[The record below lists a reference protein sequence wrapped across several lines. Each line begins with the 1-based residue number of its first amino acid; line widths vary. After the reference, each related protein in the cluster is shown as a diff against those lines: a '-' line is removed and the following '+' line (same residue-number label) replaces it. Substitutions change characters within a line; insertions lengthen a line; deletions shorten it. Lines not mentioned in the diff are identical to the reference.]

1 MAIKVTDAGGQLML
15 NVLFFTTAK
24 MTALTLQLFCGATP
38 PTLADTD
45 TNVTFEAPTGGV
57 GEAAKTITSQS
68 GTITLNGSTIPS
80 CAWAQQ
86 TFTFTGPLTNAN
98 KIIQGYQVLHGTTVL
113 FEELLTTPVTPAAGV
128 TLNITPTFVA
138 GNGTPT

>member
-1 MAIKVTDAGGQLML
+1 MAIKTVDAGGQRML
-15 NVLFFTTAK
+15 NILFGATAK
-24 MTALTLQLFCGATP
+24 DTSFTLQLFCGASA

-45 TNVTFEAPTGGV
+45 TNVTFEAPTGTV
-57 GEAAKTITSQS
+57 GEEAKSLSNNATIS
-68 GTITLNGSTIPS
+68 LNGSNIPQ
-80 CAWAQQ
+80 AVWAQQ

-98 KIIQGYQVLHGTTVL
+98 KIIQGYQMLAGTTVL

-128 TLNITPTFVA
+128 TLNITPTFVL